1 MRNYTDQDWK
11 KCVFITNEIN
21 TFLNEIAAKV
31 RSEFEPYLNQQVLRK
46 DKRIIKKLVDRIS
59 SFSTDRFVVRLK
71 QMGYPDYKIDVSLSY
86 SENFAEYKKFVFNFG
101 FYVGRTVDQNL
112 VELYDVMPYRTDY
125 QIEELKTIREDYNAK
140 LEELRKT
147 RKQFG
152 WSEFLY

>member
-71 QMGYPDYKIDVSLSY
+71 QLGYPDYKIHVFLSY
-86 SENFAEYKKFVFNFG
+86 SESFAEYRKFVFNLG
-101 FYVGRTVDQNL
+101 FHVGRTVGQNL
-112 VELYDVMPYRTDY
+112 AELYDVIPYQTDY
-125 QIEELKTIREDYNAK
+125 QIEELKIIREDYNAK
-140 LEELRKT
+140 LHELREIK
-147 RKQFG
+147 KQFG
-152 WSEFLY
+152 WGEFLY